1 MTNKDKN
8 AFSPKILNS
17 KHIWTVKTIAK
28 LLYKEPTKANL
39 KATERA
45 IQASNINF
53 STLNEF
59 MITDE
64 HSRPAKRLVL
74 EQLIEFSRKKRK
86 LILFVQD
93 LKIEDGKRFLALNDA
108 RGERR
113 WIRLNPDFKI
123 INSLESALITLSQC
137 VKRNIVLMP

>member
-1 MTNKDKN
+1 MTNNDKN

-28 LLYKEPTKANL
+28 LLYEELTKASL

-45 IQASNINF
+45 IQASSINF

-64 HSRPAKRLVL
+64 HSRPPKRLVL
-74 EQLIEFSRKKRK
+74 KQLIEFSRKKK
-86 LILFVQD
+86 NLIFFF
-93 LKIEDGKRFLALNDA
+93 K
-108 RGERR
+108 
-113 WIRLNPDFKI
+113 DFKF
-123 INSLESALITLSQC
+123 EKGQ
-137 VKRNIVLMP
+137 